1 MGRLPCTF
9 GQLGKLSVH
18 NERSIQSRLD
28 FIGID
33 QATRASLRELQPLI
47 AAALP
52 GILDQFYAHVM
63 KYPEIA
69 RLFSSEAV
77 IRHAKEAQ
85 IKHWMTISA
94 ASFDSSY
101 VQSVT
106 RIGQAH
112 NRLGLEP
119 RWYIAGYSM
128 IVTGLLREIGTK
140 TAQGWLAGSA
150 SREKSA
156 ALQGAMTRAAMLD
169 MDLAVSVYLDA
180 AGEQQ
185 QTTVHRLARDFESAI
200 GEIINTVSS
209 ASTEL
214 EASAGSL
221 TRTAE
226 TTERLSATVASASDE
241 ASANVQSVASATEEL
256 TSSVNEIGRQ
266 VTESAAIAEEAV
278 QQAKQTDSD
287 ISELARTAERIGD
300 VLKLITSIAEQT
312 NLLALNAT
320 IEAARAGDAGRGF
333 AVVASEVK
341 ALAAQTAKAT
351 DDIGQHILGIQT
363 ATEASVTAI
372 RKIGGTIRRISEI
385 GATIAAA
392 VEQQN
397 AATSEISRNAQE
409 VAGATAKVAT
419 NISEVSRGASETGS
433 ASSQV
438 LSSAQSLSSESNRLK
453 LEVGKF
459 LDTVRSAA

>member
-1 MGRLPCTF
+1 MHYE
-9 GQLGKLSVH
+9 Q
-18 NERSIQSRLD
+18 SIQSRLD

-33 QATRASLRELQPLI
+33 QATRASLRELRPLI
-47 AAALP
+47 ASTLP
-52 GILDQFYAHVM
+52 GILDQFYAHVI

-69 RLFSSEAV
+69 RLFPNEAI

-85 IKHWMTISA
+85 IKHWMTIA
-94 ASFDSSY
+94 AAAFDSSY

-128 IVTGLLREIGTK
+128 IVNGLLQAIGAN
-140 TAQGWLAGSA
+140 TAHGWFAGHA
-150 SREKSA
+150 SREKRA

-169 MDLAVSVYLDA
+169 MDLAVAVYLDA
-180 AGEQQ
+180 ARQQQ
-185 QTTVHRLARDFESAI
+185 QTTVRKLADDFNSAV
-200 GEIINTVSS
+200 GEIIDTVSS

-221 TRTAE
+221 TTTAE
-226 TTERLSATVASASDE
+226 MTERLSATVASASDE
-241 ASANVQSVASATEEL
+241 ASANVQSVASATEQL

-278 QQAKQTDSD
+278 KQAVQTDAE
-287 ISELARTAERIGD
+287 IGELSRTAERIGD
-300 VLKLITSIAEQT
+300 VLKLITTIAEQT

-341 ALAAQTAKAT
+341 ALASQTAKAT
-351 DDIGQHILGIQT
+351 DDIGQHILGIQA
-363 ATEASVTAI
+363 ATGSSVAAI
-372 RKIGGTIRRISEI
+372 KKIGGTIRRISEI

-397 AATSEISRNAQE
+397 AATKEISRNSQE
-409 VAGATAKVAT
+409 VASAAAKVAA
-419 NISEVSRGASETGS
+419 NIGEVSRGASETGS
-433 ASSQV
+433 ASAQV
-438 LSSAQSLSSESNRLK
+438 LSSAQSLSSESERLK
-453 LEVGKF
+453 LEVDKF
-459 LDTVRSAA
+459 LETVRAAA

>member
-1 MGRLPCTF
+1 MN
-9 GQLGKLSVH
+9 
-18 NERSIQSRLD
+18 NEESIQSRLN

-33 QATRASLRELQPLI
+33 NATRESLRELRPLI

-52 GILDQFYAHVM
+52 GILDQFYAHIM
-63 KYPEIA
+63 KYPQVA
-69 RLFSSEAV
+69 KLFPTEAV

-85 IKHWMTISA
+85 IKHWMTIAS
-94 ASFDSSY
+94 ASFDGSY
-101 VQSVT
+101 LQSVT
-106 RIGQAH
+106 RIGEAH

-128 IVTGLLREIGTK
+128 IMTGLLREIGMKIT
-140 TAQGWLAGSA
+140 QGWFGASA
-150 SREKSA
+150 SREKRA

-169 MDLAVSVYLDA
+169 MDFAISVYLDA
-180 AGEQQ
+180 AKQQQ
-185 QTTVHRLARDFESAI
+185 QTAMRRLAHDFESAV

-209 ASTEL
+209 ASNEL
-214 EASAGSL
+214 EGSAGSL
-221 TRTAE
+221 TKTAE
-226 TTERLSATVASASDE
+226 MTQRLSATVASASDD
-241 ASANVQSVASATEEL
+241 ASANVQSVASATEEM
-256 TSSVNEIGRQ
+256 TSSVHEIGRH

-278 QQAKQTDSD
+278 QQAEQTDAD
-287 ISELARTAERIGD
+287 ISELSRTAERIGD

-320 IEAARAGDAGRGF
+320 IEAARAGEAGRGF

-363 ATEASVTAI
+363 ATQASVAAI
-372 RKIGGTIRRISEI
+372 KKIGGTIRRISEI

-392 VEQQN
+392 VEEQH
-397 AATSEISRNAQE
+397 AATKEISRNAQE
-409 VAGATAKVAT
+409 VAGGTARVAS

-438 LSSAQSLSSESNRLK
+438 LASARSLSSESHRLK

>member
-1 MGRLPCTF
+1 MN
-9 GQLGKLSVH
+9 
-18 NERSIQSRLD
+18 NEQSIQSRLD

-47 AAALP
+47 AGALP
-52 GILDQFYAHVM
+52 AILDQFYAHVM
-63 KYPEIA
+63 KYPDVA
-69 RLFSSEAV
+69 KLFPSEAL

-85 IKHWMTISA
+85 IKHWTMIAA
-94 ASFDSSY
+94 ASFDSHY

-128 IVTGLLREIGTK
+128 IVNGLLREIGTK
-140 TAQGWLAGSA
+140 TAQGWFAGSA
-150 SREKSA
+150 SREKRA

-169 MDLAVSVYLDA
+169 MDLAVAVYLDA
-180 AGEQQ
+180 ARQQ
-185 QTTVHRLARDFESAI
+185 QQAAMRRLADDFNSAV

-214 EASAGSL
+214 EASASGL

-226 TTERLSATVASASDE
+226 MTERLSATVASASDE
-241 ASANVQSVASATEEL
+241 ASANVQSVASATEQL
-256 TSSVNEIGRQ
+256 TTSVYEIGRQ

-278 QQAKQTDSD
+278 HQAEQTDAD
-287 ISELARTAERIGD
+287 ISELSRTAERIGD

-341 ALAAQTAKAT
+341 ALAGQTAKAT
-351 DDIGQHILGIQT
+351 DDISQHIVGIQT

-372 RKIGGTIRRISEI
+372 RKIGDTIRRISEI

-397 AATSEISRNAQE
+397 AATREISRNAQE
-409 VAGATAKVAT
+409 VAGATARVAT

-438 LSSAQSLSSESNRLK
+438 LSSAQSLSSDSNRLK

-459 LDTVRSAA
+459 LDTIRPAA